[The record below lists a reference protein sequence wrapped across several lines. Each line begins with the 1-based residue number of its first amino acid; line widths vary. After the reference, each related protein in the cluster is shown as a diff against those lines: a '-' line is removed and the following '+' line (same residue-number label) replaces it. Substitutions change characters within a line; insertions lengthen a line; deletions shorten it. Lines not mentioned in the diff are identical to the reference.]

1 VRGSILTASSK
12 LWRGMSSNNTTSS
25 QELWKGTAVTG
36 VRSRHRGRSKS
47 IVGAMRNTVSS
58 SAGVGA
64 FGLVVDEATSA
75 HSNLASDR
83 HAHWPRLWRTFLSDD
98 ELDEFNAMDK
108 GERRKVEPTNKN
120 PENGLSKEMKELFLQ
135 LDKRREEFELAHP
148 EEGIVYSTYE
158 IEARTRQTYE
168 LFDFPFDMQDVEI
181 VMRLDSHRGDPLKR
195 HIVPLC
201 HDKAFFCSSRV
212 PPLTEW
218 RVTRNLDW
226 HVERGARGNENMDGG
241 KERLVASIIVLRR
254 SYYYTRHY
262 ILILFLMTSSSFTS
276 FTVSTDDVETRSNIV
291 FSLLLTIVAFNYSCS
306 ESIPKVSYATI
317 LEVFINLCFLTIL
330 VVGFFSFLFSNFFI
344 NHRDTLYNAT
354 METIVGCI
362 VAGSWFVGNAVY
374 WHRIFTR
381 KDRIKQMIEED
392 EQLGWLS
399 YDSRHKDLTSERLA
413 KSHSSV

>member
-1 VRGSILTASSK
+1 
-12 LWRGMSSNNTTSS
+12 M
-25 QELWKGTAVTG
+25 
-36 VRSRHRGRSKS
+36 
-47 IVGAMRNTVSS
+47 
-58 SAGVGA
+58 
-64 FGLVVDEATSA
+64 VDEATSA

-201 HDKAFFCSSRV
+201 HDKAFSARRV

-226 HVERGARGNENMDGG
+226 HVERGARGNGIG
-241 KERLVASIIVLRR
+241 RR
-254 SYYYTRHY
+254 EGAARGVHH
-262 ILILFLMTSSSFTS
+262 
-276 FTVSTDDVETRSNIV
+276 RPPP
-291 FSLLLTIVAFNYSCS
+291 LLLLHAALH
-306 ESIPKVSYATI
+306 PHP
-317 LEVFINLCFLTIL
+317 LPHDFLVL
-330 VVGFFSFLFSNFFI
+330 HVL
-344 NHRDTLYNAT
+344 HRQHGRRRDALQ
-354 METIVGCI
+354 
-362 VAGSWFVGNAVY
+362 
-374 WHRIFTR
+374 HRVLAAADHR
-381 KDRIKQMIEED
+381 GL
-392 EQLGWLS
+392 QLQL
-399 YDSRHKDLTSERLA
+399 
-413 KSHSSV
+413 